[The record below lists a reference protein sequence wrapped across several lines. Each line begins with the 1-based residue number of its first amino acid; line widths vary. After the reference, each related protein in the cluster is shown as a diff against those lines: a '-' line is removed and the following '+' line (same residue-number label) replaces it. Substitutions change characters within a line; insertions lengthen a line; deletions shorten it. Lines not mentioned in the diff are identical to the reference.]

1 MKEFKI
7 TSNLIDSQTI
17 GDNSG
22 IGARSVFEGT
32 VRDTNNG
39 HDVKKLEY
47 ECYESLAI
55 KEGNKILGEAI
66 EKFGLIDAFCIHRI
80 GTLEVGETAV
90 IVVATSGHRD
100 EAFKMCRYI
109 LEEIKHHSPI
119 WKKEHYIE
127 GNEEW
132 LPGYSLRPKEEIK

>member
-100 EAFKMCRYI
+100 EAFKGCRYI
-109 LEEIKHHSPI
+109 IDEVKCRVPI
-119 WKKEHYIE
+119 WKKEHYQD
-127 GNEEW
+127 GATEW
-132 LPGYSLRPKEEIK
+132 IKGAG

>member
-7 TSNLIDSQTI
+7 TSNLIHSQTI
-17 GDNSG
+17 GENSG

-32 VRDTNNG
+32 VRDTNDG
-39 HDVKKLEY
+39 HDVTKLEY

-80 GTLEVGETAV
+80 GTLEIGETAV

-100 EAFKMCRYI
+100 KAFKGCRYI
-109 LEEIKHHSPI
+109 IDEVKCRVPI
-119 WKKEHYIE
+119 WKKEHYQDGE
-127 GNEEW
+127 TEW
-132 LPGYSLRPKEEIK
+132 LKGAG

>member
-17 GDNSG
+17 GENSG

-32 VRDTNNG
+32 VRDTNDG
-39 HDVKKLEY
+39 HDVTKLEY
-47 ECYESLAI
+47 ECYESLAM

-80 GTLEVGETAV
+80 GTLEIGETAV
-90 IVVATSGHRD
+90 VVVATSGHRD
-100 EAFKMCRYI
+100 EAFKGCRYI
-109 LEEIKHHSPI
+109 IDEVKCRVPI
-119 WKKEHYIE
+119 WKKEHYQDGE
-127 GNEEW
+127 TEW
-132 LPGYSLRPKEEIK
+132 LKGAG

>member
-1 MKEFKI
+1 MKKFKI

-17 GDNSG
+17 GENSG

-32 VRDTNNG
+32 VRDTNDG
-39 HDVKKLEY
+39 HDVTKLEY

-80 GTLEVGETAV
+80 GTLDIGETAV

-100 EAFKMCRYI
+100 EAFKGCRYI
-109 LEEIKHHSPI
+109 IDEVKCRVPI
-119 WKKEHYIE
+119 WKKEHYQDGE
-127 GNEEW
+127 TEW
-132 LPGYSLRPKEEIK
+132 LKGAG

>member
-7 TSNLIDSQTI
+7 TPNLIDSQTI
-17 GDNSG
+17 GENSG
-22 IGARSVFEGT
+22 MGARSVFEGT
-32 VRDTNNG
+32 VRDTNDG

-90 IVVATSGHRD
+90 IVVATSGHRN
-100 EAFKMCRYI
+100 EAFKGCRYI
-109 LEEIKHHSPI
+109 IDEVKSRVPI
-119 WKKEHYIE
+119 WKKEYYQDGE
-127 GNEEW
+127 TEW
-132 LPGYSLRPKEEIK
+132 LKGAG

>member
-17 GDNSG
+17 GENSG

-39 HDVKKLEY
+39 HDVRKLEY

-66 EKFGLIDAFCIHRI
+66 ERFGLIDAFCIHRI

-90 IVVATSGHRD
+90 IVIATSGHRD
-100 EAFKMCRYI
+100 EAFKGCRYI
-109 LEEIKHHSPI
+109 IDEVKSRVPI
-119 WKKEHYIE
+119 WKKEHYQDGE
-127 GNEEW
+127 TEW
-132 LPGYSLRPKEEIK
+132 LKGAG

>member
-7 TSNLIDSQTI
+7 TSNLIHSQTI
-17 GDNSG
+17 GENSG

-32 VRDTNNG
+32 VRDTNDG
-39 HDVKKLEY
+39 HDVTKLEY

-80 GTLEVGETAV
+80 GTLDIGETAV

-100 EAFKMCRYI
+100 EAFKGCRYI
-109 LEEIKHHSPI
+109 IDEVKCRVPI
-119 WKKEHYIE
+119 WKKEHYQDGE
-127 GNEEW
+127 TDW
-132 LPGYSLRPKEEIK
+132 LKGAG

>member
-17 GDNSG
+17 GENSG

-32 VRDTNNG
+32 VRDTNDG

-47 ECYESLAI
+47 ECYESLAM

-80 GTLEVGETAV
+80 GTLEIGETAV

-100 EAFKMCRYI
+100 EAFKGCRYI
-109 LEEIKHHSPI
+109 IDEVKSRVPI
-119 WKKEHYIE
+119 WKKEHYQDGE
-127 GNEEW
+127 TEW
-132 LPGYSLRPKEEIK
+132 LKGAG

>member
-17 GDNSG
+17 GENSG

-32 VRDTNNG
+32 VRDTNDG
-39 HDVKKLEY
+39 HDVIKLEY

-80 GTLEVGETAV
+80 GTLEIGETAV
-90 IVVATSGHRD
+90 VVVATSGHRD
-100 EAFKMCRYI
+100 EACKGCRYI
-109 LEEIKHHSPI
+109 IDEVKCRVPI
-119 WKKEHYIE
+119 WKKEHYQDGE
-127 GNEEW
+127 TEW
-132 LPGYSLRPKEEIK
+132 LKGAG